1 MRNTLLT
8 MWFVSKNSMCMQ
20 PLAVEGGIH
29 SPLYV
34 FTMHQV
40 RGVSLPPTYYP
51 SFSSVSLAR
60 VPMNQQDE
68 SDSLVQQT
76 IYRCCVCSREIPA
89 RKVRT
94 CRNPACLQTLCST
107 GCGILHNWS
116 SCPSAREVEARSNT
130 IRRQAQYESNGGKF
144 WKERGN
150 PQENFGKLSRGAE
163 GAGRRYDFIQRRRRR
178 SRSGLRGDTNVY
190 DMASHTHIPTT

>member
-1 MRNTLLT
+1 
-8 MWFVSKNSMCMQ
+8 
-20 PLAVEGGIH
+20 
-29 SPLYV
+29 
-34 FTMHQV
+34 MHQV
-40 RGVSLPPTYYP
+40 REVSLPPNYYP
-51 SFSSVSLAR
+51 SFPSVSLAR
-60 VPMNQQDE
+60 VPMDQQGE
-68 SDSLVQQT
+68 SDRLVQQT

-107 GCGILHNWS
+107 WCGILHNWS
-116 SCPSAREVEARSNT
+116 ICPSAREVEARSNT
-130 IRRQAQYESNGGKF
+130 IRRQAQYEPNGGEF

-150 PQENFGKLSRGAE
+150 PQENLGKLSRGSE

-190 DMASHTHIPTT
+190 DIASHAHIPTT